1 MGAKTIAKDI
11 ATLLKVG
18 TTLGWMIG
26 HPLRGTIV
34 FDFEDEQKRTF
45 RYPE

>member
-11 ATLLKVG
+11 ATLSKVG

-26 HPLRGTIV
+26 HPPRGIIV
-34 FDFEDEQKRTF
+34 FDFEDGQKRTLRF
-45 RYPE
+45 LQ